1 MMTDTLHIYTRV
13 STRIQDTDGTSLD
26 TQKKIGIEKSKEL
39 GFSHKIWNEGGASSH
54 HEDLENRPV
63 LMHLLSEVE
72 NGSVKHLWVYNNDRL
87 SRNEITQQ
95 TIKGPFNMIQSAL
108 PYMKARGN
116 GQIINI
122 SSTMARSPELQ
133 HSFYV
138 TAKNALVGLTR
149 SLALELGQYGIRV
162 NLVSPGPLET
172 DHNAGLPKELMKQLH
187 AETPLHARM
196 ATCEEVA
203 GAIMLLTLPEAAMVT
218 GTDLQVSGG
227 QAIF

>member
-1 MMTDTLHIYTRV
+1 GIDVVINNAHRPYQRKWFEETSWDEFQRELDTLV
-13 STRIQDTDGTSLD
+13 
-26 TQKKIGIEKSKEL
+26 
-39 GFSHKIWNEGGASSH
+39 
-54 HEDLENRPV
+54 
-63 LMHLLSEVE
+63 
-72 NGSVKHLWVYNNDRL
+72 
-87 SRNEITQQ
+87 
-95 TIKGPFNMIQSAL
+95 KGPFNMIQSAL